1 MTTKGYSIINS
12 KGINTFN
19 KRNELT
25 DHLDSWCLRIL
36 FSTKDFHCVH
46 LYRNLSI
53 HPPANS

>member
-46 LYRNLSI
+46 LYLSI
-53 HPPANS
+53 HPVANS